1 MLKWWFG
8 VKLWKRILGALFLGI
23 VIGKLWGEG
32 VESIRW
38 IGDVFVNMIKMLVVP
53 LIFTTLVAGI
63 YAMGDPKKLG
73 SIGLKAVGLY
83 LVTTAL
89 AIVIGLTL
97 GTVLAPGVG
106 VELAGVTPEVQT
118 GQPSLKDRLLG
129 IVPTNPV
136 AALASGEVL
145 PIIFFAVL
153 FGIGIVVAG
162 DKAKKVGDMFEAI
175 ADVMLKI
182 TYIVMEV
189 APFGVFALIAYVSG
203 TRGFGALT
211 SAAGLAAALYL
222 GCLLHMALVHGGL
235 IRLVLRLPYLAFFRG
250 ALDAQMVAYSTSSSS
265 ATLPVTI
272 SVARMNLGIGRPV
285 TSSVLPLGATVNM
298 DGTAIYVGIVS
309 LFAAQVFGIPI
320 DFGTYLT
327 IALITTLISIGTA
340 AVPSASIFLLAAV
353 LGAIGIGDAE
363 TALIVGFVLPFDR
376 ILDMMRTVTN
386 VTGDLAVATVVGKSE
401 DELDEAAFRAAPV
414 E

>member
-23 VIGKLWGEG
+23 IVGTVWGEG

-83 LVTTAL
+83 LVTTAF

-106 VELAGVTPEVQT
+106 VELAGVTPEPQMD
-118 GQPSLKDRLLG
+118 QPSLKDRLLG

-162 DKAKKVGDMFEAI
+162 EKARKVGDMFEAV

-203 TRGFGALT
+203 TRGFGALW

-222 GCLLHMALVHGGL
+222 GCLLHMAIVHGGL
-235 IRLVLRLPYLAFFRG
+235 IGLVLRLPVFSFFRG

-309 LFAAQVFGIPI
+309 LFAAQVFGIPL

-386 VTGDLAVATVVGKSE
+386 VTGDLAVATAVGKSE
-401 DELDEAAFRAAPV
+401 DEFDEEAFRAAPI

>member
-1 MLKWWFG
+1 MLKWWFE

-23 VIGKLWGEG
+23 IVGTVWGEG

-83 LVTTAL
+83 LVTTAF

-97 GTVLAPGVG
+97 GTILAPGVG
-106 VELAGVTPEVQT
+106 VELAGVTPEPQMD
-118 GQPSLKDRLLG
+118 QPSLKDRLLG

-162 DKAKKVGDMFEAI
+162 EKARKVGDMFEAV

-203 TRGFGALT
+203 TRGFGALW

-222 GCLLHMALVHGGL
+222 GCLLHMAIVHGGL
-235 IRLVLRLPYLAFFRG
+235 IGLVLRLPVFSFFRG

-309 LFAAQVFGIPI
+309 LFAAQVFGIPL

-386 VTGDLAVATVVGKSE
+386 VTGDLAVATAVGKSE
-401 DELDEAAFRAAPV
+401 DEFDEEAFRAAPI

>member
-23 VIGKLWGEG
+23 IVGRLWGEG

-106 VELAGVTPEVQT
+106 VELAGVTPEIQT
-118 GQPSLKDRLLG
+118 EQPSLKDRLIG

-153 FGIGIVVAG
+153 LGIGIVVAG
-162 DKAKKVGDMFEAI
+162 EKAAKVGDMFEAV

-182 TYIVMEV
+182 TYFVMEV

-203 TRGFGALT
+203 TRGFGALF
-211 SAAGLAAALYL
+211 SAVGLAAALYL

-285 TSSVLPLGATVNM
+285 ASSVLPLGATVNM

-309 LFAAQVFGIPI
+309 LFAAQVFGIPL

-386 VTGDLAVATVVGKSE
+386 VTGDLAVATAVGKSE
-401 DELDEAAFRAAPV
+401 NELDEAMFRAAPV

>member
-23 VIGKLWGEG
+23 IVGTVWGEG

-83 LVTTAL
+83 LVTTAF

-97 GTVLAPGVG
+97 GTILAPGVG
-106 VELAGVTPEVQT
+106 VELAGVTPEPQMD
-118 GQPSLKDRLLG
+118 QPSLNDRLLG

-162 DKAKKVGDMFEAI
+162 EKARKVGDMFEAV
-175 ADVMLKI
+175 ADVVLKI

-203 TRGFGALT
+203 TRGFGALW

-222 GCLLHMALVHGGL
+222 AMLWPVVRLLS
-235 IRLVLRLPYLAFFRG
+235 RLEH
-250 ALDAQMVAYSTSSSS
+250 
-265 ATLPVTI
+265 
-272 SVARMNLGIGRPV
+272 RMSG
-285 TSSVLPLGATVNM
+285 
-298 DGTAIYVGIVS
+298 
-309 LFAAQVFGIPI
+309 
-320 DFGTYLT
+320 
-327 IALITTLISIGTA
+327 
-340 AVPSASIFLLAAV
+340 
-353 LGAIGIGDAE
+353 
-363 TALIVGFVLPFDR
+363 
-376 ILDMMRTVTN
+376 
-386 VTGDLAVATVVGKSE
+386 
-401 DELDEAAFRAAPV
+401 
-414 E
+414 